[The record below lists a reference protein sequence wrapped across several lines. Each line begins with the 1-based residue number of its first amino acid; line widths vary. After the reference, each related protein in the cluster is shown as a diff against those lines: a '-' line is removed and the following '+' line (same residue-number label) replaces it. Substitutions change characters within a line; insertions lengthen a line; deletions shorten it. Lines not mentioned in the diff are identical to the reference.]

1 MRTYLFDIP
10 DEEEVVILDA
20 LIGNKYEY
28 LLALD
33 TAATHTTI
41 DSNALYLAGYEL
53 KNAIGETEIETSNG
67 IIIVEIY
74 KLERFECLGIVKTH
88 FDIQVYD
95 FLAHGITS
103 NYHGI
108 LGLDFLRHHPFCLD
122 ISKGEIRIQ

>member
-1 MRTYLFDIP
+1 MRTYTFDIP
-10 DEEEVVILDA
+10 NEEEVVILDA
-20 LIGNKYEY
+20 LIGDIYEY

-53 KNAIGETEIETSNG
+53 KNAIGEVEIETSNG
-67 IIIVEIY
+67 IIIVENY
-74 KLERFECLGIVKTH
+74 QLERFECMGIVKLD
-88 FDIQVYD
+88 FVVQVYD

-108 LGLDFLRHHPFCLD
+108 LGLDFLRHHPFCID
-122 ISKGEIRIQ
+122 IGKGEIKIQ

>member
-1 MRTYLFDIP
+1 MRTYTFDIP
-10 DEEEVVILDA
+10 DEEDVVILDA
-20 LIGNKYEY
+20 LIGDRFEY

-53 KNAIGETEIETSNG
+53 KNAIGEVEIETSNG
-67 IIIVEIY
+67 IIPVEIY
-74 KLERFECLGIVKTH
+74 KLVRFECMGVVKKD
-88 FDIQVYD
+88 FEIQVYD

-122 ISKGEIRIQ
+122 IGKGEIKIQ